1 MSTGKPALRVG
12 LVGPLPPP
20 SGGMANQ
27 TVQLARLLQQDSI
40 TVELVRNNAPY
51 RPAWVARLWGVR
63 ALVRLLPYVA
73 ALWRC
78 AGRSDVL
85 HVMAN
90 SGLAW
95 FVFAAPALAVAALRG
110 TPVVVNYRGGAAEPF
125 LARHAA
131 RVRRLIER
139 AGAVLVVPSG
149 FLQQVFARHGMQ
161 AEVVPNVVDL
171 RRFQPA
177 ARNARTPHLIVTRNL
192 EPIYDIPTALRAFAL
207 LRKRHPDARLT
218 VAGSG
223 PLRGELEAQARAL
236 GIAASVGFAGR
247 IDNERIGELYR
258 NADLLLNPATVDN
271 TPVSLLE
278 ALASGVPI
286 VSTNVG
292 GVPFLVQDGRH
303 ALLVPPRDPA
313 AMAAAALRVLD
324 DAELAARL
332 RREGVVHAASFA
344 WDKVRPRLLG
354 VYARVAH
361 PHAAEV
367 AAQ

>member
-1 MSTGKPALRVG
+1 MTTGTRVLRVG

-27 TVQLARLLQQDSI
+27 TLQLARLLQQDGI
-40 TVELVRNNAPY
+40 AVELVRNNAPY
-51 RPAWVARLWGVR
+51 RPVWVGRVRGVR
-63 ALVRLLPYVA
+63 ALFRLLPYLA

-95 FVFAAPALAVAALRG
+95 FVFAAPALAVATLRG
-110 TPVVVNYRGGAAEPF
+110 TPVVVNYRGGAAEAF

-131 RVRRLIER
+131 RVRMPMQR

-149 FLQQVFARHGMQ
+149 FLQQVFGRHGMQ

-171 RRFQPA
+171 QRFQPGTHGL
-177 ARNARTPHLIVTRNL
+177 RGPHLIVTRNL
-192 EPIYDIPTALRAFAL
+192 ETIYDIPTALRAFAL
-207 LRKRHPDARLT
+207 VRARHPGARLT

-223 PLRGELEAQARAL
+223 PLRTRLEALAQEL
-236 GIAASVGFAGR
+236 GIAGCTRFAGR
-247 IDNERIGELYR
+247 IDNEHIGSLYR
-258 NADLLLNPATVDN
+258 EADLLLNPATVDN

-286 VSTNVG
+286 VSTDVG

-303 ALLVPPRDPA
+303 ALLVPAGHPE
-313 AMAAAALRVLD
+313 AMARAALRVLD

-332 RREGVVHAASFA
+332 TREGMAHAASFA
-344 WDKVRPRLLG
+344 WEAVRPRLLG
-354 VYARVAH
+354 VYARVVQ
-361 PHAAEV
+361 PR
-367 AAQ
+367 AAQAQAS